1 MIVEHHVFPN
11 LEARAALFAGCTI
24 DLRQR
29 TLPEHDGSAKD
40 KRPRLADCGK
50 LCAQA
55 VEAK

>member
-1 MIVEHHVFPN
+1 MRPN
-11 LEARAALFAGCTI
+11 CAPFAVYTI

-29 TLPEHDGSAKD
+29 TLPERDAAAKD
-40 KRPRLADCGK
+40 KRPRFAACGK